1 MKKKLK
7 PITEDT
13 FQLELEAFTQTVIDF
28 IQRIP
33 DTPEARH
40 MKSKAAEIIAS
51 EAINWG
57 SYNHYEA
64 IGIMEE
70 CKLRY
75 RENVAEM
82 LLEEHMQE
90 IEKEDANFFTQVM
103 MMSAGGG
110 EA

>member
-1 MKKKLK
+1 MRKKLK
-7 PITEDT
+7 PITEET
-13 FQLELEAFTQTVIDF
+13 FELEIEAFNQTLIDF

-33 DTPEARH
+33 EEARH
-40 MKSKAAEIIAS
+40 MKSRAAEIIAS

-75 RENVAEM
+75 RENVSEM
-82 LLEEHMQE
+82 ILEERLQE
-90 IEKEDANFFTQVM
+90 QEKEDANFFTQAYM
-103 MMSAGGG
+103 MTAGGG

>member
-1 MKKKLK
+1 MRKKVK
-7 PITEDT
+7 PITEET
-13 FQLELEAFTQTVIDF
+13 FELEIEAFNQTLIDF

-33 DTPEARH
+33 EDSRH
-40 MKSKAAEIIAS
+40 MKSRAAEIIAS
-51 EAINWG
+51 KAINWG

-75 RENVAEM
+75 RENVSEM
-82 LLEEHMQE
+82 ILEERLQE
-90 IEKEDANFFTQVM
+90 QEKEDANFFAQAFM
-103 MMSAGGG
+103 FQAGGG

>member
-1 MKKKLK
+1 
-7 PITEDT
+7 
-13 FQLELEAFTQTVIDF
+13 
-28 IQRIP
+28 
-33 DTPEARH
+33 
-40 MKSKAAEIIAS
+40 
-51 EAINWG
+51 
-57 SYNHYEA
+57 
-64 IGIMEE
+64 MEE

-103 MMSAGGG
+103 MMQAGGG

>member
-1 MKKKLK
+1 MRKKIK

-13 FQLELEAFTQTVIDF
+13 FELEIKAFTQTVIDF

-33 DTPEARH
+33 EDQRH
-40 MKSKAAEIIAS
+40 LKSRSAELIAS
-51 EAINWG
+51 EAVNWG

-75 RENVAEM
+75 RENVSEM
-82 LLEEHMQE
+82 LLEEYMENQH
-90 IEKEDANFFTQVM
+90 KEDANFFTQVM

>member
-1 MKKKLK
+1 MKKKIK
-7 PITEDT
+7 PITQDT
-13 FQLELEAFTQTVIDF
+13 FELELKAFTQTIIDF

-33 DTPEARH
+33 DTPEARS
-40 MKSKAAEIIAS
+40 MKARAAEVIAS

-57 SYNHYEA
+57 SYSHYEA

-82 LLEEHMQE
+82 LLEEQLEEM
-90 IEKEDANFFTQVM
+90 EKQDANFFTQAFM
-103 MMSAGGG
+103 MTAGGG